1 MSLGMKSKRHH
12 WLSDFLPPVQQ
23 PCSLHTPACPSS
35 CPICLPLGWLWG
47 QPLKT
52 LLQSIR
58 LQPSL
63 WFPHPPILLS
73 LPSPHRL
80 LPHKQCRHFWV
91 LFICLLSV
99 FPCQTRNSLECCLP
113 CLPEC
118 PSGEFCTPCS
128 HSVNIEMET
137 QPLTPTFHQQ
147 IPTEPTQSQG
157 GFPGT
162 SKQ

>member
-1 MSLGMKSKRHH
+1 MSASGVALGPAPQNPVPKYKIAA
-12 WLSDFLPPVQQ
+12 FLVI
-23 PCSLHTPACPSS
+23 ST
-35 CPICLPLGWLWG
+35 
-47 QPLKT
+47 
-52 LLQSIR
+52 
-58 LQPSL
+58 
-63 WFPHPPILLS
+63 PILLS

-91 LFICLLSV
+91 LFICLLSD
-99 FPCQTRNSLECCLP
+99 FPCQTRNSRECCLP

-157 GFPGT
+157 GFPFSST
-162 SKQ
+162 FLLVPPSNEPVLSTT